1 MFTNIYLLNQNIT
14 LLNILKTNRYA
25 VLEKYLTTKNIRNN
39 KVTNSNESI

>member
-25 VLEKYLTTKNIRNN
+25 ALEKIFNYK
-39 KVTNSNESI
+39 KYKEQ